1 MALAHLE
8 IHNSQVPAQRRSPR
22 AHYLPRLGGVMN
34 LDAAEFLQAICAQ
47 LVADGT
53 SSREL
58 IAIEFD
64 PNGDKLEVLTG
75 KKAHVA
81 RLPIWPQFWR
91 PSGETCARDHIGAR
105 QLRRGAA
112 TSCWEGI

>member
-22 AHYLPRLGGVMN
+22 AHYLPRVGGVMN

-64 PNGDKLEVLTG
+64 PNGDKVEVLTG

-81 RLPIWPQFWR
+81 GYPDLATVLETI
-91 PSGETCARDHIGAR
+91 GETCARDHIGAR

-112 TSCWEGI
+112 TSC